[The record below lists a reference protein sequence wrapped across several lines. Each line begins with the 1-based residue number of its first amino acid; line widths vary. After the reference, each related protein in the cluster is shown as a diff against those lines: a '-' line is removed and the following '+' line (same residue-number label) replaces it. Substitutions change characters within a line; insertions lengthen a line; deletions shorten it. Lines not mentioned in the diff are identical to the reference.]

1 VTMKELGKWE
11 YDCLKRDMEYQGDK
25 FEYEGGFSA
34 WYEEVFL
41 IDESWEEIR
50 KNRKEFN

>member
-1 VTMKELGKWE
+1 MKELGKWE